1 MSAPPHHAPDQPDR
15 VDIQPGAWK
24 KTSVGIQTAISPLQ
38 SVLVGLTCWNLGS
51 HVCMVDVQ
59 RYLLSVNM
67 NQLWWGGAKAG
78 AVPRELFY
86 DCVEKERMKVP
97 GVNHPIHHMKVGR
110 DTEPVILRP
119 HVQLQTVQTAKY
131 ESLCASAPI
140 YLFMRV
146 QVLFRVVPEDVA
158 VGPGELAA
166 WLYLGS
172 HNLSKSA
179 VRHMPG
185 SHQPFYTSLRCC
197 TLENTSRQEARFPQ
211 WVAISHPCL
220 TAHSVFL
227 SNDLL

>member
-1 MSAPPHHAPDQPDR
+1 MEAVRGLSRLHVCPSASCTRPTRPCGHPVRCVDKDKHGHSDGERSLAKSLDR
-15 VDIQPGAWK
+15 SHLLDP
-24 KTSVGIQTAISPLQ
+24 
-38 SVLVGLTCWNLGS
+38 GS

-97 GVNHPIHHMKVGR
+97 GVNHPIHHMKVR
-110 DTEPVILRP
+110 TQSLSSSYDRTFSFRP
-119 HVQLQTVQTAKY
+119 SKAEC
-131 ESLCASAPI
+131 ESSYASAPI
-140 YLFMRV
+140 HLCMRA
-146 QVLFRVVPEDVA
+146 QVLFRVVQEDVV

-179 VRHMPG
+179 VRHMP
-185 SHQPFYTSLRCC
+185 
-197 TLENTSRQEARFPQ
+197 A
-211 WVAISHPCL
+211 
-220 TAHSVFL
+220 AHY
-227 SNDLL
+227 